1 MRRAAS
7 LTVLAACL
15 ALLLPGAAARAST
28 TQESIFQDD
37 SHLVYARPDAVA
49 STLDTLKALGVD
61 RVRVS
66 VFWGL
71 IAPASSSRRR
81 PNFDA
86 TDPAAYPA
94 ANWAPYD
101 MLVRLAQ
108 QRGIAVLFN
117 LPSPAPVWATGSSP
131 DRPDIDSTYDP
142 SPSEFAKFV
151 QAVGTRYG
159 GNYTPPAPSNAAAP
173 SDGGGIKIP
182 PGATAAANAPLPRV
196 SAWSVWNEPNQPGW
210 LQPQFS
216 CVRRRCTPVS
226 PHVYRALVKAA
237 SARLR

>member
-1 MRRAAS
+1 MGRAAS

-15 ALLLPGAAARAST
+15 ALLLPGAAVRAST

-37 SHLVYARPDAVA
+37 SHLVYARRDVVA
-49 STLDTLKALGVD
+49 DTLNTLKAMGVD

-66 VFWGL
+66 AFWAL
-71 IAPASSSRRR
+71 IAPNARSRRR

-101 MLVRLAQ
+101 TLVRLAQ
-108 QRGIAVLFN
+108 QRGIVVLFN
-117 LPSPAPVWATGSSP
+117 LTSPAPVWATGSSP

-159 GNYTPPAPSNAAAP
+159 GNYRPPSTSARALPPFEGETITIPAGAAA
-173 SDGGGIKIP
+173 
-182 PGATAAANAPLPRV
+182 AALEPPLPRV
-196 SAWSVWNEPNQPGW
+196 
-210 LQPQFS
+210 
-216 CVRRRCTPVS
+216 
-226 PHVYRALVKAA
+226 
-237 SARLR
+237 